1 VFVLVVEVTKVRILS
16 TLFSPKEEQDH
27 KREKEAAPA
36 SLSSLFSFLKLN
48 PRRPTLGIWRERERE
63 SKVSASLF
71 AAAGYEPAPSPMI
84 ALAASG
90 AKIFVSWINA

>member
-48 PRRPTLGIWRERERE
+48 PRRPTLGIWRERE